1 MQSADQPHRIHNKWN
16 KKYTKWLIKYQNIHG
31 NKWRAISNEIKKNHD
46 VQIEPSVLRSRFNN
60 NDNSKL
66 NNDPLTEDVINI
78 IRENRLQ
85 NHIVVQDII
94 YKSTG
99 LLKKPS
105 IIRQQ
110 LALFNGKK
118 RKADDNLSCRKKRA
132 SPRPQPS
139 ISPELPSPEAPLL
152 EAPLLESPLPQS
164 PSPQLPGA
172 PSPLILYDDDDIEEI
187 LNKISAEFD

>member
-132 SPRPQPS
+132 SPRPPQPS
-139 ISPELPSPEAPLL
+139 QPSPEAPSL
-152 EAPLLESPLPQS
+152 ES
-164 PSPQLPGA
+164 PSPQPPSLQSPGA